1 VIVPYSSAKSRFVI
15 TWLLFTRV
23 AAADI
28 CPAEIHGGWEAEIP
42 ITALTEITIEIDRDQ
57 RGDYSA
63 RLLSANHEDAVAVW
77 HGERRLRLQSE
88 KFELSFEGSVSP
100 AEERID
106 GFIVTASNLYRV
118 TLGADRANHWSSTW
132 RRLPDVA
139 EFAKLDM
146 YIDDDGSGGTGA
158 YFFFRDDRYP
168 SLYGLGA
175 TCAGQGIETREK
187 TIGLTFRGSFDTE
200 FSKLNLMVHG
210 PGAESEVTFT
220 RMSPDRR
227 AIPPG
232 STERP
237 ARTRDEPGFSGK
249 APRFL
254 NDGWRP
260 ARPQDQG
267 VDVELLS
274 ALVASVSD
282 GQWPNTHSI
291 LVSRNG
297 SLVVEEYFHG
307 FDESMLHDMR
317 SASKSLASTL
327 VGLAVDRQLISGSN
341 AKVLSF
347 FSKYRSFG
355 SWDPR
360 KTEITVQNLMTM
372 SSGLDANDSDQQSV
386 AAEWAYQSQ
395 TVQPDWTKFA
405 LDSPMIGQPGARLIY
420 GGANPLILGGI
431 LDSVVGD
438 RVEWFA
444 EDALFAPLGIDQYRI
459 YLDPI
464 GVPYMGGGMYL
475 RPRDMLK
482 IGQMYLDDGRW
493 NGRQVLSKSWV
504 TESFGKYGQL
514 EPLDRN
520 GNQYGYLWWHETYDI
535 GGRRISSVEARGN
548 GGQYIFVI
556 PELNAVVVI
565 TSGNYRGGLEMT
577 RQPQRILEQF
587 LLPALSE

>member
-1 VIVPYSSAKSRFVI
+1 MIVPNSAAKS
-15 TWLLFTRV
+15 WLIVASFLFARV
-23 AAADI
+23 AAADD

-42 ITALTEITIEIDRDQ
+42 ISGLTEITIEINRDQ
-57 RGDYSA
+57 GGDYSA
-63 RLLSANHEDAVAVW
+63 RLFSKNQEEAVAIW
-77 HGERRLRLQSE
+77 PDKQRLRLQSE
-88 KFELSFEGSVSP
+88 MFGLSFEGSVSP
-100 AEERID
+100 GEDRID
-106 GFIVTASNLYRV
+106 GFIVAASNLYRV
-118 TLGADRANHWSSTW
+118 TLGADGANHWSSTW
-132 RRLPDVA
+132 RRLANVA
-139 EFAKLDM
+139 EVAKLDM
-146 YIDDDGSGGTGA
+146 YLDDDGSGGTGA
-158 YFFFRDDRYP
+158 YFFFRDDRLP

-175 TCAGQGIETREK
+175 TCAGKTIEAREK
-187 TIGLTFRGSFDTE
+187 NIGLTFRGSFDTE
-200 FSKLNLMVHG
+200 FSKLDLMVHG
-210 PGAESEVTFT
+210 PGAESEITFA
-220 RMSPDRR
+220 RMSPDRL
-227 AIPPG
+227 AMPPG
-232 STERP
+232 SAERP
-237 ARTRDEPGFSGK
+237 ARTRDEPAFSGK
-249 APRFL
+249 APRYL

-267 VDVELLS
+267 LDVELLS
-274 ALVASVSD
+274 ALVASVSG
-282 GQWPNTHSI
+282 GQWPSTHSI

-297 SLVVEEYFHG
+297 SLVFEEYFYG

-317 SASKSLASTL
+317 SASKSLASAL

-341 AKVLSF
+341 AKVLPF
-347 FSKYRSFG
+347 FTRYRSFG

-405 LDSPMIGQPGARLIY
+405 LDSPMIGQPGNRLIY
-420 GGANPLILGGI
+420 GSANPLILGGI

-444 EDALFAPLGIDQYRI
+444 EEALFAPLGIDQYRI

-482 IGQMYLDDGRW
+482 IGQMYLDAGRW

-504 TESFGKYGQL
+504 TESFGKYGRL
-514 EPLDRN
+514 EPLDKN
-520 GNQYGYLWWHETYDI
+520 GNEYGYLWWHETYDV
-535 GGRRISSVEARGN
+535 GSKRIASVEARGN

-565 TSGNYRGGLEMT
+565 TSGNYRGGLQMT

-587 LLPALSE
+587 LLPALLQ